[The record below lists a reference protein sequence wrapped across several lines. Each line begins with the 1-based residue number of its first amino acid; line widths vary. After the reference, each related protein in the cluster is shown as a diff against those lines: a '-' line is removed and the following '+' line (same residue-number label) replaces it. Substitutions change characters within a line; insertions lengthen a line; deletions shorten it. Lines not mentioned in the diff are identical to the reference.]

1 MEGNV
6 LKLKEDDDDKNSIEV
21 FNFVIFAIVF
31 WAVVWLLVWYFKVIK

>member
-31 WAVVWLLVWYFKVIK
+31 WAIVGLLVWYFKVIK